1 MHDIKRSHNLAS
13 FVKYFQFVV
22 ANSHLQIRKLK
33 YIIIIII
40 FIFISF
46 PFIII
51 MDTATLIRVIE
62 NK

>member
-33 YIIIIII
+33 YIIIIRYY
-40 FIFISF
+40 FYFYLISF
-46 PFIII
+46 HYHNGYSDP
-51 MDTATLIRVIE
+51 DPRY
-62 NK
+62 